1 LKCPRQSRFAVLRG
15 LVVGELPQ
23 LLDPSAQGTLLV
35 GIEPASADAAV
46 DLERWLAVVVDL
58 LDLDLDRRVLGA
70 SP

>member
-1 LKCPRQSRFAVLRG
+1 
-15 LVVGELPQ
+15 
-23 LLDPSAQGTLLV
+23 LDPSAQGTLLV